1 MRLLFERTHRFTTRR
16 ATGQVSEADRGAV
29 VLASY
34 PTACAMMDCARP
46 NTESFTRVRGMFD
59 AAEAAFGGVDVLVNN
74 AGIMPL
80 STIADTDDA
89 TFERLINV
97 NLKGT
102 FNTLREAA
110 KRLREGGPRL
120 AALAAIANSRRV
132 IP

>member
-1 MRLLFERTHRFTTRR
+1 
-16 ATGQVSEADRGAV
+16 VSNAQA
-29 VLASY
+29 
-34 PTACAMMDCARP
+34 
-46 NTESFTRVRGMFD
+46 VRGMFD

-110 KRLREGGPRL
+110 TRAGASSTSRPASSACCSRPMASTPAQKPP
-120 AALAAIANSRRV
+120 SRR
-132 IP
+132 